1 MLCALEMAGPL
12 AAGGRGGSA
21 AKFSANLPHRFARLL
36 EYAKHRAEAEDV
48 AAAGA
53 QGDIQGDIRGDIDAR
68 RAAAVEEQRVRA
80 VQVLLEQLR
89 ECRKRDLA
97 PRDREHDGFCVAHA
111 DAAAHLERG
120 ALAIEARVY

>member
-12 AAGGRGGSA
+12 GAGGRGGSA
-21 AKFSANLPHRFARLL
+21 AKFSANLPHRSARLL
-36 EYAKHRAEAEDV
+36 EDAKHRAEAEDV

-53 QGDIQGDIRGDIDAR
+53 RGDIRGDIDAR

-89 ECRKRDLA
+89 ECRKRYLA